1 MATKP
6 RSQLLLLPSLEHVK
20 GNGKAKPK
28 LPALP
33 LSMGMLKRHLNHANG
48 VPGVPLSAKGAFRTD
63 LGAVVIGDC
72 IDLLTQIPDNTFDL
86 VVTSPPYD
94 GQPKY
99 GNGELYER
107 AWYQEFFLRV
117 TKEIL
122 RTIKPHGSFVLNY
135 RSKRHG
141 DERGTIQYE
150 LVFWLR
156 QQGYL
161 FCDDFVWGK
170 PSPPPGRFNRFL
182 KDAVEYC
189 FHFAKTPNWQFFPEQ
204 CLSPAR
210 WDVKDRERRKRLA
223 HNYVRANSPSGQGR
237 KRVQAGPDMVRPS
250 TLLRFEPEFGPNVT
264 GHPARFPVQLP
275 SFFIN
280 LMTKPGQLVF
290 DPFGGTCTTAV
301 AAEKLDRHW
310 LVTEIDPQYV
320 TCLPERMKSG
330 R

>member
-1 MATKP
+1 MKRRMANRVE
-6 RSQLLLLPSLEHVK
+6 RSEVPILIDNLKNP
-20 GNGKAKPK
+20 AKM
-28 LPALP
+28 AL
-33 LSMGMLKRHLNHANG
+33 SNGMLARHLRLAPG
-48 VPGVPLSAKGAFRTD
+48 VPGVPLSSSAAFRTD
-63 LGAVVIGDC
+63 LGSLLIGDC
-72 IDLLTQIPDNTFDL
+72 LDVLRRIPDRTFDL
-86 VVTSPPYD
+86 VITSPPYD

-99 GNGELYER
+99 GNGERYGR
-107 AWYQEFFLRV
+107 DWYKGFFREV
-117 TKEIL
+117 TGEIL
-122 RTIKPHGSFVLNY
+122 RTLKPHGSFVLNY

-141 DERGTIQYE
+141 DERGVIQYE

-156 QQGYL
+156 EQGFL

-189 FHFAKTPNWQFFPEQ
+189 FHFAKTPTWQFFPEQ

-210 WDVKDRERRKRLA
+210 WDAKDRERRKKLA

-250 TLLRFEPEFGPNVT
+250 TLLSFEPEFSPNLT
-264 GHPARFPVQLP
+264 GHPARFPLQLP
-275 SFFIN
+275 AFFIK

-301 AAEKLDRHW
+301 ASESLARKW
-310 LVTEIDPQYV
+310 LVTELDEQY
-320 TCLPERMKSG
+320 TQILPERIKSG